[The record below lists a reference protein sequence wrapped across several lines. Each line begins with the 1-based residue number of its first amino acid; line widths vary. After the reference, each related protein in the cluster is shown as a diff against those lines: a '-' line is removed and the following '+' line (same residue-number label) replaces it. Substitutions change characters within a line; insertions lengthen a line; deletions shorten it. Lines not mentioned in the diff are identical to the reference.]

1 MANEPQAWSP
11 MSGFDLFKRDFEDLF
26 DRLLGAPSSRRPPG
40 HGPAL
45 ESYVEGGKLIVRAD
59 LPGVDPKD
67 VDIIASGDQLTLRGK
82 REQQREERGRDFI
95 HREVT
100 YGSFERVVKLPR
112 GVNPE
117 QITASYNN
125 GVLEL
130 SIPLPEQSRTRKVPI
145 QSAEK
150 VQGYPSSKS

>member
-1 MANEPQAWSP
+1 MANEPPAWSP
-11 MSGFDLFKRDFEDLF
+11 FSGFDLFRRDFDDLF
-26 DRLLGAPSSRRPPG
+26 DRLLGAQSSRRAPE

-45 ESYVEGGKLIVRAD
+45 ESYVEGGKLVVRAD

-67 VDIIASGDQLTLRGK
+67 VEITASGDQLTIRGK

-95 HREVT
+95 QREVT
-100 YGSFERVVKLPR
+100 YGSFERVVKLPE

-130 SIPLPEQSRTRKVPI
+130 SVPLPEQSRTRKVPVK
-145 QSAEK
+145 STER
-150 VQGYPSSKS
+150 VQGPTSSKP